1 MGIGN
6 FFGNLFKS
14 KYDKLSRE
22 EVVDAICK
30 LEKESADI
38 EADIVTRQAHIDAL
52 IEKGKLEKSRDVQ
65 LFYAKKIN
73 ALKEERKQQMQRAM
87 YLLYNIQL
95 LNKLK
100 IAIDDNQFFKNTSGM
115 SLGNLLG
122 DQKGLAKF
130 LNKALDTKMDAERVL
145 TEADDTF
152 KMIEESYTPNS
163 AIYGS
168 NSNDDELLAVFETG
182 AQANDEAML
191 FGDNS
196 GLGESGNGE
205 TKI

>member
-1 MGIGN
+1 
-6 FFGNLFKS
+6 
-14 KYDKLSRE
+14 
-22 EVVDAICK
+22 
-30 LEKESADI
+30 
-38 EADIVTRQAHIDAL
+38 
-52 IEKGKLEKSRDVQ
+52 
-65 LFYAKKIN
+65 
-73 ALKEERKQQMQRAM
+73 
-87 YLLYNIQL
+87 
-95 LNKLK
+95 
-100 IAIDDNQFFKNTSGM
+100 
-115 SLGNLLG
+115 
-122 DQKGLAKF
+122 
-130 LNKALDTKMDAERVL
+130 MDAERVL

>member
-1 MGIGN
+1 MGMKN

-38 EADIVTRQAHIDAL
+38 EADIVTRQAHIDSL
-52 IEKGKLEKSRDVQ
+52 IEKGKSEKSRDVQ

-100 IAIDDNQFFKNTSGM
+100 IAIDDNQFFHNTSGM
-115 SLGNLLG
+115 SLGNLLS

-152 KMIEESYTPNS
+152 KMIEESYTPSS
-163 AIYGS
+163 AIYGV
-168 NSNDDELLAVFETG
+168 NQKDDELLAVFETG
-182 AQANDEAML
+182 AQANEEASL

-196 GLGESGNGE
+196 TAADGEKGE
-205 TKI
+205 DVL